1 MFKKAKLL
9 FKKCFFPTVYTPV
22 PDDEERERERVSIIT
37 GKTLDDQEEL
47 ELLEKELDL
56 NSMEVNQRI

>member
-22 PDDEERERERVSIIT
+22 PEADDERVSIIT
-37 GKTLDDQEEL
+37 GETLDDQHEL
-47 ELLEKELDL
+47 EQLEKELDL
-56 NSMEVNQRI
+56 NSMEVNQGI

>member
-22 PDDEERERERVSIIT
+22 PDEEESVSIIT

-47 ELLEKELDL
+47 KQLEKELDL
-56 NSMEVNQRI
+56 NSMEVNQSI

>member
-22 PDDEERERERVSIIT
+22 PDEEERVSIIT
-37 GKTLDDQEEL
+37 GETLDDQEEL
-47 ELLEKELDL
+47 KQLEKELDL
-56 NSMEVNQRI
+56 NSMEVNQSI